1 MRDIKILLGLGLS
14 ASLLFA
20 VGCPGTGDDD
30 DDATADDDDD
40 ATADDDDDVLE
51 IAIRRLNEGQDV
63 AEFEAARDAFV
74 DRLTDQSG
82 VGTDREF
89 SAFLDF
95 ATFAEPSPPVF
106 TGMTQY
112 DSIDSFQDA
121 GAALGESAEAGAF
134 FSTFAPEV
142 FTVLQP
148 LDGYGPLDLATIAA
162 DGDNVLEVAVRDL
175 SAYEAFDATAYA
187 DARDAFLGVLT
198 AQPGVVREYQWVSV
212 LDPNVVVGMT
222 VYEDATAFQTVAT
235 DPAVAGS
242 DEAAAFLGAYPP
254 IAGFAHSVVR

>member
-1 MRDIKILLGLGLS
+1 MSRLIQLLTLS
-14 ASLLFA
+14 ALAACAGSKNDS
-20 VGCPGTGDDD
+20 GGDTDTD
-30 DDATADDDDD
+30 TDSGGDTD
-40 ATADDDDDVLE
+40 TVVDDVLE

-74 DRLTDQSG
+74 DQLKDQPG

-89 SAFLDF
+89 SAFVDF

-134 FSTFAPEV
+134 FSTFTPEV

>member
-1 MRDIKILLGLGLS
+1 MSRLILLLTLS
-14 ASLLFA
+14 TLVACA
-20 VGCPGTGDDD
+20 EATTDPVDDTDTVD
-30 DDATADDDDD
+30 DNVDDTDTVDD
-40 ATADDDDDVLE
+40 TVDDVLE

-74 DRLTDQSG
+74 ERLKAQPG

-89 SAFLDF
+89 GAFLDF
-95 ATFAEPSPPVF
+95 STFAEPSPAVF

-112 DSIDSFQDA
+112 DSLDAFQDA

-134 FSTFAPEV
+134 FSTFTPAA

-148 LDGYGPLDLATIAA
+148 LGGYGPLDLATMAA
-162 DGDNVLEVAVRDL
+162 DADDVLEIAVRDL
-175 SAYEAFDATAYA
+175 SAYEDFDATAYA

-222 VYEDATAFQTVAT
+222 VYEDTAAFQNVAT

-242 DEAAAFLGAYPP
+242 GEAAAFLGAYPP
-254 IAGFAHSVVR
+254 IAGFAHAVVR